1 MTGHGMS
8 NGFTQEPGAA
18 ARTFVYG
25 FAFGAPVLVF
35 GAWLVPAAV
44 HARFDGGAGGVALA
58 AAAGV
63 AYAAALFIGYRRVR
77 SLSQRFTPPLPL
89 PGDFWNRGAP
99 AGPRRSSNWPLR
111 LRPRRP
117 DDGRRQAA

>member
-1 MTGHGMS
+1 MTTHVTQSGLA
-8 NGFTQEPGAA
+8 QEPGVA

-44 HARFDGGAGGVALA
+44 HARFDGGTAGIALTA
-58 AAAGV
+58 IAGL
-63 AYAAALFIGYRRVR
+63 AYAAALFAGYRRVR
-77 SLSQRFTPPLPL
+77 SLSQLFSPPLPL

-117 DDGRRQAA
+117 DDGRRRAA